1 MTDMTETSR
10 HKTIAR
16 RAYELWEHEG
26 RPDGQEKEHWSR
38 AEAEIG
44 SDGSDPDGPE
54 PQGMPGDADTAA
66 ATMAAEAGRGAVAVP
81 GRAEAARPAA
91 GHGAEEEPALIHR

>member
-26 RPDGQEKEHWSR
+26 RPDGQEKDHWSR

-66 ATMAAEAGRGAVAVP
+66 ATMAAEPEGVP
-81 GRAEAARPAA
+81 SPSPAAPKPRARRPAM
-91 GHGAEEEPALIHR
+91 EPKKSRL